1 MKKVFYITLGVV
13 FLAACQSKQQEPEVK
28 TAPALEQQAT
38 ASNKPKIEL
47 ASNEDP
53 VCKMSVADEVGDT
66 TLYNGKVYG
75 FCGSG
80 CKEEFVANPTAY
92 ITN

>member
-1 MKKVFYITLGVV
+1 MKKVFYIALPVC
-13 FLAACQSKQQEPEVK
+13 FLAACQSKQQQPEVK

-38 ASNKPKIEL
+38 TNNKPKIEL

-75 FCGSG
+75 FCGTG
-80 CKEEFVANPTAY
+80 CKNDFLADPTAY
-92 ITN
+92 LK